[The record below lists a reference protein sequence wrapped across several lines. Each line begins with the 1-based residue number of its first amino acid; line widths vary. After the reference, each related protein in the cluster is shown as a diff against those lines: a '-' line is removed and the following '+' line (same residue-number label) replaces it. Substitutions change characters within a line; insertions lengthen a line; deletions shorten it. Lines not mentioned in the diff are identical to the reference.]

1 MEQANSGDYADYEQ
15 NQAITANDP
24 IVRRI
29 AATHAENIAKDRN
42 SLLKCL

>member
-29 AATHAENIAKDRN
+29 VTHAENIVKDRN

>member
-29 AATHAENIAKDRN
+29 ATRAENIAKDRN